1 MHRTT
6 LTGAQR
12 TRRTSARSLRTR
24 ALKNWLSR
32 HWATRRGTH
41 GPSGCACLRDRR
53 DRPRWWSFVHRP
65 RSSLWN
71 NHPRRRR
78 LRAYNCRW
86 CSRTRRCYRRLRCSR
101 RRNRRRCRHSRRKYC
116 RRWRRGTRRCCN
128 RRRNWSLDGRH
139 GSRQLLHHGSR
150 DRGPHGRRWRWDCR
164 S

>member
-6 LTGAQR
+6 LTGAQG
-12 TRRTSARSLRTR
+12 TRRTSARRLRTR

-32 HWATRRGTH
+32 HRTSGRGSH
-41 GPSGCACLRDRR
+41 GSSGCACLRNRR
-53 DRPRWWSFVHRP
+53 DRPRWWSFVHRT

-86 CSRTRRCYRRLRCSR
+86 RCRTRRRYRSLRCSR
-101 RRNRRRCRHSRRKYC
+101 RRHRRRCRRHYC
-116 RRWRRGTRRCCN
+116 RRWHRGTRRCCN
-128 RRRNWSLDGRH
+128 RRRNWNLDGRH
-139 GSRQLLHHGSR
+139 GSRRLLRYGSNHC
-150 DRGPHGRRWRWDCR
+150 GPHSWRRRWNRR